1 MNYAEKQIHE
11 LKNLVTRYRRIP
23 QQAHHDFIAFYENFY
38 GLIHQ
43 LDFDEMVEINF
54 TYLKSLYQ
62 LEFLDL
68 FYKQCDKFIF
78 DLLNH
83 DEFKPRHQKIYE
95 EIIFL
100 KSCALKDELK
110 TKDSM
115 NILASLGKLNKT
127 EKKFL
132 KTYETGLYQEEMILA
147 KPLIAMTILLILA
160 TLVLTASQLFI
171 IQHFY
176 QNLVSGIE
184 LARNICFG
192 MAISLFV
199 FIQGRAYYRLKRKV
213 RSIVK

>member
-1 MNYAEKQIHE
+1 
-11 LKNLVTRYRRIP
+11 
-23 QQAHHDFIAFYENFY
+23 
-38 GLIHQ
+38 
-43 LDFDEMVEINF
+43 
-54 TYLKSLYQ
+54 
-62 LEFLDL
+62 
-68 FYKQCDKFIF
+68 
-78 DLLNH
+78 
-83 DEFKPRHQKIYE
+83 
-95 EIIFL
+95 
-100 KSCALKDELK
+100 
-110 TKDSM
+110 M
-115 NILASLGKLNKT
+115 NILASLVKLNKT

-147 KPLIAMTILLILA
+147 KPLIAMTILLILS